1 MSKRINIFFTT
12 DDTIRDMD
20 RVESSI
26 IRAAEMNGGIQT
38 GGGLGPEG
46 REVSL
51 EFAVHSEMKPFLKQ
65 LRTCMSML
73 TVSIPSLKVTH
84 EIPEQ

>member
-1 MSKRINIFFTT
+1 MSNRINIFFTT
-12 DDTIRDMD
+12 NNTVRDMNT
-20 RVESSI
+20 VESSI

>member
-12 DDTIRDMD
+12 DDTIRDMGT
-20 RVESSI
+20 VESSI

-51 EFAVHSEMKPFLKQ
+51 EFAVHSEVKHFFKQ
-65 LRTCMSML
+65 LRTSMSML
-73 TVSIPSLKVTH
+73 KVSIPSLKVTH

>member
-1 MSKRINIFFTT
+1 MSNRINIFFTT
-12 DDTIRDMD
+12 DDTIRDMNT
-20 RVESSI
+20 VESSI